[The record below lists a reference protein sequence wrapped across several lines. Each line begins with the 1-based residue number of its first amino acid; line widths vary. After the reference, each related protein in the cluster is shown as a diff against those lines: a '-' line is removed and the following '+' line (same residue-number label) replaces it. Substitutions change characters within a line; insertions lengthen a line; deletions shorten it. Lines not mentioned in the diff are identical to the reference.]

1 MEPEII
7 TAQISLERL
16 LKSNF
21 KVLKSDIAKSMKI
34 DKTVGGMIDKL
45 IDNKEVPMETPISLS
60 KAREII
66 EDAKELHPEIRLQEM
81 ATELTPE
88 MLDSIITLLN
98 KLVEAVPE
106 TEGASEIARFA
117 WKCRLI
123 DNPFWILHLMGNRQM
138 TPLDVAMLKE
148 IYPAIHTV
156 IIEQI
161 VDTLVENMK
170 DINKLPRPLKFML
183 SMLLEI
189 PVLNEAAVK
198 AYTISDNVKPTDLKV
213 Q

>member
-66 EDAKELHPEIRLQEM
+66 EDVKELHPEIRLQEM
-81 ATELTPE
+81 ATELAPE

-156 IIEQI
+156 IIDRDWE
-161 VDTLVENMK
+161 T
-170 DINKLPRPLKFML
+170 
-183 SMLLEI
+183 
-189 PVLNEAAVK
+189 
-198 AYTISDNVKPTDLKV
+198 
-213 Q
+213 